1 MLSLQKPNRAVI
13 IVTKNIDALVVKY
26 NITEPKFKFIY
37 IRALSS
43 YIGIRIEII
52 VP

>member
-37 IRALSS
+37 IYR
-43 YIGIRIEII
+43 IRVVHYQVIS
-52 VP
+52 VSV